1 MSIEAALS
9 GSQEVRIFKNG
20 VEMSFLNE
28 AGELEAPPF
37 IENDRTFIPVRKV
50 SEALGAKVLWAS
62 DGNKQTIIIILD
74 SIVIRLV
81 VGERNMSIWRNV
93 PDANLEMW
101 RTESINISPEKID
114 EWNNNG
120 LPITE
125 TKILDVTPQ
134 VLSDRTYVPIRFIS
148 EALGKKVG
156 WDNEESTAY
165 IWTNME
171 ARDENDYDIVIYG
184 GGLQAYASAVA
195 AAKQRTTK
203 LTKILLIAPYPV
215 DELGGISTTGGQN
228 AWDVSKSP
236 NGEFYH
242 QGTFKTL
249 YNRFPMSYNT
259 QEMSNYLKSSLNDYL
274 VDYKTQ
280 YDISRVIC
288 KEKAAGNTEE
298 PIKIEKITIRGIA
311 RDNEAA
317 DYTNGYV
324 KWTNAAPI
332 TITGKIFI
340 DASEEGR
347 LARSLNTAATT
358 GRYNWPADS
367 LDDDEKGV
375 ISDSPTKTVPCDNTP
390 AVRQQAA
397 TIIYKLKG
405 VDLSGYQGS
414 TSSETNGVYHSLWG
428 GDKYKIKG
436 SETWKFNDEY
446 SNQGIIIKSLN
457 AGTNNPANDDYYI
470 NNFLLFNV
478 DGRANYRDTPE
489 GRRGFSSENSEDE
502 NYIQD
507 FYPKNIFKDTMTTDE
522 AWVKARDFFVYHKK
536 EILNVLHDIP
546 GFESASFTGYSNDDG
561 GQPEICDILY
571 LRETVHTSKNFSQR
585 SNNSENNYHVM
596 IDDVFQGISG
606 VYDEIEEGEQ
616 DEFKLTHAN
625 HVIIDKKEKEKN
637 KNFSHRIGIASY
649 GLDIHPYG
657 VRDLID
663 EKSSDGIKYIW
674 HDKSFQKMRPD
685 FKDNYLD
692 KCRNF
697 YNPDKF
703 YSSEYP
709 LYVPFEALITNQVSN
724 LLLPGYAAG
733 VSSEAWGLV
742 RIFANLCVLGDAA
755 GVTAAY
761 SVADGTDPLFLNEA
775 DIRGIQNCL
784 ENFMGARL
792 DICGQD

>member
-9 GSQEVRIFKNG
+9 GSQEVMIFKNG

-596 IDDVFQGISG
+596 IDDAFQGISG

>member
-489 GRRGFSSENSEDE
+489 GRRGFSSKNSEDE

-596 IDDVFQGISG
+596 IDDAFQGISG

>member
-20 VEMSFLNE
+20 VEMSFVNE

-101 RTESINISPEKID
+101 RTESINISPEKLD

-228 AWDVSKSP
+228 AWDVSKSDDD
-236 NGEFYH
+236 NFYH
-242 QGTFKTL
+242 RGTFETL

-288 KEKAAGNTEE
+288 KEKAAGNTKE
-298 PIKIEKITIRGIA
+298 PIRIEKITIRGIA

-332 TITGKIFI
+332 TITGEIFI

-347 LARSLNTAATT
+347 LARSLNTSATT
-358 GRYNWPADS
+358 GRYNWPAEY
-367 LDDDEKGV
+367 LDYDENGI

-397 TIIYKLKG
+397 TIIYKVKG
-405 VDLSGYQGS
+405 VDLSIYGGG
-414 TSSETNGVYHSLWG
+414 TSSSPNGVYHSLWG
-428 GDKYKIKG
+428 GDKYKENEEEVHEDNYVNRTI
-436 SETWKFNDEY
+436 EFNDTFSE
-446 SNQGIIIKSLN
+446 QGIMIKPLN
-457 AGTNNPANDDYYI
+457 AGTNDPNNNDYYM
-470 NNFLLFNV
+470 NNFLIFNV
-478 DGRANYRDTPE
+478 DGRANYRDTLE
-489 GRRGFSSENSEDE
+489 GRRDFSSNNPDDE

-507 FYPKNIFKDTMTTDE
+507 FYPKNKFKDTMTTDE
-522 AWVKARDFFVYHKK
+522 AWVKARDFFVYYKK
-536 EILNVLHDIP
+536 NILEALQQMD
-546 GFESASFTGYSNDDG
+546 GFGNAIFTGYSNDVG

-571 LRETVHTSKNFSQR
+571 LRETVHTSKNFSKR
-585 SNNSENNYHVM
+585 TNNSESNYHVM
-596 IDDVFQGISG
+596 IDDACQILNSS
-606 VYDEIEEGEQ
+606 DTI
-616 DEFKLTHAN
+616 
-625 HVIIDKKEKEKN
+625 KN
-637 KNFSHRIGIASY
+637 YGHRIGIASY
-649 GLDIHPYG
+649 NLDIHPYE
-657 VRDLID
+657 VRDLIKKND
-663 EKSSDGIKYIW
+663 NVMNTKEYIW
-674 HDKSFQKMRPD
+674 HAESFTQMRPD
-685 FKDNYLD
+685 IAEKL
-692 KCRNF
+692 
-697 YNPDKF
+697 PDMGGIF
-703 YSSEYP
+703 P
-709 LYVPFEALITNQVSN
+709 LYVPYEALITNQVSN

-755 GVTAAY
+755 GVTASY
-761 SVADGTDPLFLNEA
+761 SIADGTDPLYLNEA
-775 DIRGIQNCL
+775 DIGEIQGCL
-784 ENFMGARL
+784 RNMGARL
-792 DICGQD
+792 EI

>member
-1 MSIEAALS
+1 M
-9 GSQEVRIFKNG
+9 GVR
-20 VEMSFLNE
+20 
-28 AGELEAPPF
+28 
-37 IENDRTFIPVRKV
+37 
-50 SEALGAKVLWAS
+50 W
-62 DGNKQTIIIILD
+62 KQTIIIILD

-101 RTESINISPEKID
+101 RTESINISPEKLD

-228 AWDVSKSP
+228 AWDVSKSDDG
-236 NGEFYH
+236 NFYH
-242 QGTFKTL
+242 QGTFKIL
-249 YNRFPMSYNT
+249 YDRFPMSYNT
-259 QEMSNYLKSSLNDYL
+259 QEMSNYLKSSLKDYL

-288 KEKAAGNTEE
+288 KEKAAGNTKE
-298 PIKIEKITIRGIA
+298 PIRIEKITIRGIA
-311 RDNEAA
+311 RDNEAK

-332 TITGKIFI
+332 TITGEIFI

-347 LARSLNTAATT
+347 LARSLNTSATT
-358 GRYNWPADS
+358 GRYNWPAEY
-367 LDDDEKGV
+367 LDYDENGI

-405 VDLSGYQGS
+405 VDLSIYKGS
-414 TSSETNGVYHSLWG
+414 FSSSPNRVYHSLWG
-428 GDKYKIKG
+428 GDEYKVKG
-436 SETWKFNDEY
+436 SETWQFNDKY
-446 SNQGIIIKSLN
+446 SSQGIIIKSLN

-489 GRRGFSSENSEDE
+489 GRRGFSSENSDDE

-507 FYPKNIFKDTMTTDE
+507 FYPKNKFKDTMTTDE
-522 AWVKARDFFVYHKK
+522 AWVKARDFFVYKK
-536 EILNVLHDIP
+536 EEILNAIHQID
-546 GFESASFTGYSNDDG
+546 GFGGASFTGYSNDVG

-585 SNNSENNYHVM
+585 TNNSENNYHVM
-596 IDDVFQGISG
+596 IDDAFQGING
-606 VYDEIEEGEQ
+606 VYD
-616 DEFKLTHAN
+616 DKDK
-625 HVIIDKKEKEKN
+625 VIINIAQKN
-637 KNFSHRIGIASY
+637 ENKTYSHRIGIASY

-663 EKSSDGIKYIW
+663 EESSDGIKYIW
-674 HDKSFQKMRPD
+674 HNKSFEKMRPD
-685 FKDNYLD
+685 FKKNYLD
-692 KCRNF
+692 KCLNF

-703 YSSEYP
+703 YSPEYP
-709 LYVPFEALITNQVSN
+709 LYVPYEALITNQVSN

-761 SVADGTDPLFLNEA
+761 SIADGTDPLYLNEA
-775 DIRGIQNCL
+775 DIGGIQDCL
-784 ENFMGARL
+784 RNLGARL
-792 DICGQD
+792 EI

>member
-596 IDDVFQGISG
+596 IDDAFQGISG

-792 DICGQD
+792 VICGQD

>member
-101 RTESINISPEKID
+101 RTESINISPEKLD

-228 AWDVSKSP
+228 AWDVSKSDDD
-236 NGEFYH
+236 NFYH
-242 QGTFKTL
+242 QGTFKIL
-249 YNRFPMSYNT
+249 YDRFPMSYNT
-259 QEMSNYLKSSLNDYL
+259 QEMSNYLKSSLKDYL

-288 KEKAAGNTEE
+288 KEKAAGNTKE
-298 PIKIEKITIRGIA
+298 PIRIEKITIRGIA
-311 RDNEAA
+311 RDNEAK

-332 TITGKIFI
+332 TITGEIFI

-347 LARSLNTAATT
+347 LARSLNTSATT
-358 GRYNWPADS
+358 GRYNWPAEY
-367 LDDDEKGV
+367 LDYDENGI

-405 VDLSGYQGS
+405 VDLSIYKGS
-414 TSSETNGVYHSLWG
+414 FSSSPNEVYHSLWG
-428 GDKYKIKG
+428 GDEYKVKG

-446 SNQGIIIKSLN
+446 SNQGFIIKSLN
-457 AGTNNPANDDYYI
+457 AGTNNPANDDYYM

-489 GRRGFSSENSEDE
+489 GRRGFSSDNPDDE

-507 FYPKNIFKDTMTTDE
+507 FYPKNKFKDTMTTDE
-522 AWVKARDFFVYHKK
+522 AWVKARDFFINNKSR
-536 EILNVLHDIP
+536 ILEVLHNIP
-546 GFESASFTGYSNDDG
+546 GFGGANFTGYSNDKE

-585 SNNSENNYHVM
+585 TNNSENNYHVI
-596 IDDVFQGISG
+596 IDDAFQGING
-606 VYDEIEEGEQ
+606 VYD
-616 DEFKLTHAN
+616 DKDN
-625 HVIIDKKEKEKN
+625 VIIDIAQKN
-637 KNFSHRIGIASY
+637 KNKNYGHRIGIASY

-674 HDKSFQKMRPD
+674 HNKSFEKMRPD
-685 FKDNYLD
+685 FKKNYLD
-692 KCRNF
+692 KCLNF
-697 YNPDKF
+697 HNPDKF
-703 YSSEYP
+703 YSPEYP
-709 LYVPFEALITNQVSN
+709 LYVPYEALITNQVSN

-742 RIFANLCVLGDAA
+742 RIFANLCVFGDAA

-761 SVADGTDPLFLNEA
+761 SIADGTDPLYLNEA
-775 DIRGIQNCL
+775 DIGGIQDCL
-784 ENFMGARL
+784 RNLGARL
-792 DICGQD
+792 EI

>member
-62 DGNKQTIIIILD
+62 NGNEQTIIIILD
-74 SIVIRLV
+74 HIVIKLV
-81 VGERNMSIWRNV
+81 VGDRNMNIWRNV

-101 RTESINISPEKID
+101 ETESINISPEKLD

-165 IWTNME
+165 IWTNMGE
-171 ARDENDYDIVIYG
+171 RAENEYDIVIYG
-184 GGLQAYASAVA
+184 GGLQAYASAVS

-228 AWDVSKSP
+228 AWDVSKSDDG
-236 NGEFYH
+236 NFYH
-242 QGTFKTL
+242 RGTFETL
-249 YNRFPMSYNT
+249 YNRFPISYNT

-280 YDISRVIC
+280 YDISRVIF
-288 KEKAAGNTEE
+288 KENAAGNTKE
-298 PIKIEKITIRGIA
+298 PIRIEKITIRGIA

-332 TITGKIFI
+332 TITGEIFI

-347 LARSLNTAATT
+347 LARSVNTSATT
-358 GRYNWPADS
+358 GRYNWPAEY
-367 LDDDEKGV
+367 LDYDEKGI
-375 ISDSPTKTVPCDNTP
+375 ISDSPTKTVCDNTP

-405 VDLSGYQGS
+405 VNLSDYQGS
-414 TSSETNGVYHSLWG
+414 TSSEPNGVYHSLWG
-428 GDKYKIKG
+428 GDKYKAAEYEFNDKNEKVEN
-436 SETWKFNDEY
+436 ETFKFNNDYAE
-446 SNQGIIIKSLN
+446 QGLMIKPLN

-470 NNFLLFNV
+470 NNFLLFSV
-478 DGRANYRDTPE
+478 DGRANYRDTAE
-489 GRRGFSSENSEDE
+489 GRKGFSSDSPDNE

-507 FYPKNIFKDTMTTDE
+507 FYPKNKFINTMTTDE
-522 AWVKARDFFVYHKK
+522 AWVKARDFFVYHKND
-536 EILNVLHDIP
+536 ILKVLNNII
-546 GFESASFTGYSNDDG
+546 GFEGASFTGYSNDNG

-571 LRETVHTSKNFSQR
+571 LRETVHTSKDFSQR
-585 SNNSENNYHVM
+585 TNNSENNYHVI
-596 IDDVFQGISG
+596 IDDAFQGING
-606 VYDEIEEGEQ
+606 VYD
-616 DEFKLTHAN
+616 DKDK
-625 HVIIDKKEKEKN
+625 VIINIAQKNEN
-637 KNFSHRIGIASY
+637 KNYSHRIGIASY

-674 HDKSFQKMRPD
+674 HNKSFEKMRPD
-685 FKDNYLD
+685 FKKNYLD
-692 KCRNF
+692 KCLNF
-697 YNPDKF
+697 HNPDKF
-703 YSSEYP
+703 YSPEYP
-709 LYVPFEALITNQVSN
+709 LYVPYEALITNQVSN

-761 SVADGTDPLFLNEA
+761 SIADGTEPLYLNEA
-775 DIRGIQNCL
+775 DIGGIQDCL
-784 ENFMGARL
+784 RNMGARL
-792 DICGQD
+792 EI

>member
-1 MSIEAALS
+1 M
-9 GSQEVRIFKNG
+9 
-20 VEMSFLNE
+20 
-28 AGELEAPPF
+28 
-37 IENDRTFIPVRKV
+37 
-50 SEALGAKVLWAS
+50 
-62 DGNKQTIIIILD
+62 
-74 SIVIRLV
+74 
-81 VGERNMSIWRNV
+81 
-93 PDANLEMW
+93 
-101 RTESINISPEKID
+101 
-114 EWNNNG
+114 
-120 LPITE
+120 
-125 TKILDVTPQ
+125 
-134 VLSDRTYVPIRFIS
+134 
-148 EALGKKVG
+148 
-156 WDNEESTAY
+156 
-165 IWTNME
+165 
-171 ARDENDYDIVIYG
+171 
-184 GGLQAYASAVA
+184 
-195 AAKQRTTK
+195 
-203 LTKILLIAPYPV
+203 

-596 IDDVFQGISG
+596 IDDAFQGISG

>member
-20 VEMSFLNE
+20 VEMSFVNE

-596 IDDVFQGISG
+596 IDDAFQGISG

>member
-596 IDDVFQGISG
+596 IDDAFQGISG

-775 DIRGIQNCL
+775 DIRGIQKCL

>member
-101 RTESINISPEKID
+101 RTESINISPEKVD

-596 IDDVFQGISG
+596 IDDAFQGISG

>member
-596 IDDVFQGISG
+596 IDDAFQGISG

-724 LLLPGYAAG
+724 LLLPGYAAC

>member
-436 SETWKFNDEY
+436 SETWKSNDEY

-596 IDDVFQGISG
+596 IDDAFQGISG

>member
-171 ARDENDYDIVIYG
+171 PRDENDYDIVIYG

-428 GDKYKIKG
+428 GEKYKIKG

-596 IDDVFQGISG
+596 IDDAFQGISG

>member
-101 RTESINISPEKID
+101 RTESINISPEKLD

-596 IDDVFQGISG
+596 IDDAFQGISG

>member
-502 NYIQD
+502 NYIQE

-596 IDDVFQGISG
+596 IDDAFQGISG

>member
-20 VEMSFLNE
+20 VEMSFVNE

-101 RTESINISPEKID
+101 RTESINISPEKLD

-228 AWDVSKSP
+228 AWDVSKSDDG
-236 NGEFYH
+236 NFYH
-242 QGTFKTL
+242 QGTFKIL
-249 YNRFPMSYNT
+249 YDRFPMSYNT
-259 QEMSNYLKSSLNDYL
+259 QEMSNYLKSSLKDYL

-288 KEKAAGNTEE
+288 KEKAAGNTKE
-298 PIKIEKITIRGIA
+298 PIRIEKITIRGIA
-311 RDNEAA
+311 RDNEAK

-332 TITGKIFI
+332 TITGEIFI

-347 LARSLNTAATT
+347 LARSLNTSATT
-358 GRYNWPADS
+358 GRYNWPAEY
-367 LDDDEKGV
+367 LDYDENGI

-405 VDLSGYQGS
+405 VDLSIYKGS
-414 TSSETNGVYHSLWG
+414 FSSSPNRVYHSLWG
-428 GDKYKIKG
+428 GDEYKVKG
-436 SETWKFNDEY
+436 SETWQFNDKY
-446 SNQGIIIKSLN
+446 SSQGIIIKSLN

-489 GRRGFSSENSEDE
+489 GRRGFSSENSDDE

-507 FYPKNIFKDTMTTDE
+507 FYPKNKFKDTMTTDE
-522 AWVKARDFFVYHKK
+522 AWVKARDFFVYKK
-536 EILNVLHDIP
+536 EEILNAIHQID
-546 GFESASFTGYSNDDG
+546 GFGGASFTGYSNDVG

-585 SNNSENNYHVM
+585 TNNSENNYHVM
-596 IDDVFQGISG
+596 IDDAFQGING
-606 VYDEIEEGEQ
+606 VYD
-616 DEFKLTHAN
+616 DKDK
-625 HVIIDKKEKEKN
+625 VIINIAQKN
-637 KNFSHRIGIASY
+637 ENKTYSHRIGIASY

-663 EKSSDGIKYIW
+663 EESSDGIKYIW
-674 HDKSFQKMRPD
+674 HNKSFEKMRPD
-685 FKDNYLD
+685 FKKNYLD
-692 KCRNF
+692 KCLNF

-703 YSSEYP
+703 YSPEYP
-709 LYVPFEALITNQVSN
+709 LYVPYEALITNQVSN

-761 SVADGTDPLFLNEA
+761 SIAEGTDPLYLNEA
-775 DIRGIQNCL
+775 DIGGIQDCL
-784 ENFMGARL
+784 RNLGARL
-792 DICGQD
+792 EI

>member
-536 EILNVLHDIP
+536 VILNVLHDIP

-596 IDDVFQGISG
+596 IDDAFQGISG

>member
-20 VEMSFLNE
+20 VEMSFYNE
-28 AGELEAPPF
+28 EGKLEAPPF

-62 DGNKQTIIIILD
+62 DGNEQTIIIILD
-74 SIVIRLV
+74 HIVIKLV
-81 VGERNMSIWRNV
+81 VGDRNMNIWRNV

-101 RTESINISPEKID
+101 ETESINISPEKLY

-171 ARDENDYDIVIYG
+171 ARAENDYDIVIYG

-228 AWDVSKSP
+228 AWDVSKSDD
-236 NGEFYH
+236 GKFYH
-242 QGTFKTL
+242 RGTFETL

-288 KEKAAGNTEE
+288 KEKAAGNTKE

-311 RDNEAA
+311 RDNEAT
-317 DYTNGYV
+317 DNTNGYV
-324 KWTNAAPI
+324 KWTNASPI
-332 TITGKIFI
+332 TITGEIFI

-347 LARSLNTAATT
+347 LARSVNTSATT
-358 GRYNWPADS
+358 GRYNWPAEY
-367 LDDDEKGV
+367 LDYDENGI
-375 ISDSPTKTVPCDNTP
+375 ISEAPTKTVPYDNTP

-405 VDLSGYQGS
+405 INLSDYQGS
-414 TSSETNGVYHSLWG
+414 TSSEPNGVYHSLWG
-428 GDKYKIKG
+428 GDNYKVEG
-436 SETWKFNDEY
+436 SETWQFNEDY
-446 SNQGIIIKSLN
+446 SNQGFIIKSLN
-457 AGTNNPANDDYYI
+457 AGTNNPANDEYYI

-478 DGRANYRDTPE
+478 AGRANYRDTYE
-489 GRRGFSSENSEDE
+489 GRRGFSSDNPDDE

-507 FYPKNIFKDTMTTDE
+507 FYPKNKFKDTMTTDE

-536 EILNVLHDIP
+536 NILDSFKDTP
-546 GFESASFTGYSNDDG
+546 GFESASFTGYSNDEG

-571 LRETVHTSKNFSQR
+571 LRETVHTSKDFSQR
-585 SNNSENNYHVM
+585 TNNSENNYHVI
-596 IDDVFQGISG
+596 IDDAFQGIIG
-606 VYDEIEEGEQ
+606 VNDEDSIYR
-616 DEFKLTHAN
+616 DK
-625 HVIIDKKEKEKN
+625 VIIDIAQKNGN
-637 KNFSHRIGIASY
+637 KNYSHRIGIASY

-663 EKSSDGIKYIW
+663 EESSDGIKYIW
-674 HDKSFQKMRPD
+674 HNKSFEKMRPD
-685 FKDNYLD
+685 FKKNYLD
-692 KCRNF
+692 KCLNF
-697 YNPDKF
+697 HNPDKF
-703 YSSEYP
+703 YSPEYP
-709 LYVPFEALITNQVSN
+709 LYVPYEALITNQVSN

-761 SVADGTDPLFLNEA
+761 SIADGTDPLNLKEDN
-775 DIRGIQNCL
+775 IMKIQDCL
-784 ENFMGARL
+784 RNMGARL
-792 DICGQD
+792 EI

>member
-1 MSIEAALS
+1 
-9 GSQEVRIFKNG
+9 

-228 AWDVSKSP
+228 AWDVSKST

-522 AWVKARDFFVYHKK
+522 AWVKARDFFVYH
-536 EILNVLHDIP
+536 
-546 GFESASFTGYSNDDG
+546 
-561 GQPEICDILY
+561 
-571 LRETVHTSKNFSQR
+571 
-585 SNNSENNYHVM
+585 
-596 IDDVFQGISG
+596 
-606 VYDEIEEGEQ
+606 
-616 DEFKLTHAN
+616 
-625 HVIIDKKEKEKN
+625 
-637 KNFSHRIGIASY
+637 
-649 GLDIHPYG
+649 
-657 VRDLID
+657 
-663 EKSSDGIKYIW
+663 
-674 HDKSFQKMRPD
+674 
-685 FKDNYLD
+685 
-692 KCRNF
+692 
-697 YNPDKF
+697 
-703 YSSEYP
+703 
-709 LYVPFEALITNQVSN
+709 
-724 LLLPGYAAG
+724 
-733 VSSEAWGLV
+733 
-742 RIFANLCVLGDAA
+742 
-755 GVTAAY
+755 
-761 SVADGTDPLFLNEA
+761 
-775 DIRGIQNCL
+775 
-784 ENFMGARL
+784 
-792 DICGQD
+792 

>member
-249 YNRFPMSYNT
+249 YNRFPMPYNT

-596 IDDVFQGISG
+596 IDDAFQGISG

>member
-9 GSQEVRIFKNG
+9 GSQEVKIFKNG
-20 VEMSFLNE
+20 VEMSFKNE

-37 IENDRTFIPVRKV
+37 IEDDRTFIPVRKV

-62 DGNKQTIIIILD
+62 DGNEQTIIIILD
-74 SIVIRLV
+74 HIVIKLV
-81 VGERNMSIWRNV
+81 VGERNMNIWRNV

-101 RTESINISPEKID
+101 KTESINISSEKLY

-171 ARDENDYDIVIYG
+171 ERDENEYDIVIYG

-228 AWDVSKSP
+228 AWDVSKSDDG
-236 NGEFYH
+236 NFYH
-242 QGTFKTL
+242 RGTFETL

-274 VDYKTQ
+274 VDFKTQ

-288 KEKAAGNTEE
+288 KEKAPGNTKE

-332 TITGKIFI
+332 TITGEIFI

-347 LARSLNTAATT
+347 LARSVNTSATT
-358 GRYNWPADS
+358 GRYNWPAEY
-367 LDDDEKGV
+367 LDYDENGI
-375 ISDSPTKTVPCDNTP
+375 ISDSPTKTVPYDNTP

-405 VDLSGYQGS
+405 VDLSIYEGG
-414 TSSETNGVYHSLWG
+414 TSSSPNGVYHSLWG
-428 GDKYKIKG
+428 GDNYKVEG
-436 SETWKFNDEY
+436 SETWQFNEDY
-446 SNQGIIIKSLN
+446 SNQGFIIKSLN
-457 AGTNNPANDDYYI
+457 AGTNNPANDEYYI

-478 DGRANYRDTPE
+478 DGRANYRDTYE
-489 GRRGFSSENSEDE
+489 GRRGFSSDNPDDE

-507 FYPKNIFKDTMTTDE
+507 FYPKNKFKDTMTTDE

-536 EILNVLHDIP
+536 NILDSFKDTP
-546 GFESASFTGYSNDDG
+546 GFENASFTGYSNDEG

-571 LRETVHTSKNFSQR
+571 LRETVHTSKDFSQR
-585 SNNSENNYHVM
+585 TNNSENNYHVI
-596 IDDVFQGISG
+596 IDDAFQGIIG
-606 VYDEIEEGEQ
+606 VNDEDSIYR
-616 DEFKLTHAN
+616 DK
-625 HVIIDKKEKEKN
+625 VIIDIAQKNGN
-637 KNFSHRIGIASY
+637 KNYSHRIGIASY

-663 EKSSDGIKYIW
+663 EESSDGIKYIW
-674 HDKSFQKMRPD
+674 HNKSFEKMRPD
-685 FKDNYLD
+685 FKKNYLD
-692 KCRNF
+692 KCLNF
-697 YNPDKF
+697 HNPDKF
-703 YSSEYP
+703 YSPEYP
-709 LYVPFEALITNQVSN
+709 LYVPYESLITNQVSN

-761 SVADGTDPLFLNEA
+761 SIADGTDPLYLNEA
-775 DIRGIQNCL
+775 DIGGIQDCL
-784 ENFMGARL
+784 RNMGARL
-792 DICGQD
+792 EI

>member
-50 SEALGAKVLWAS
+50 SEALGAKVLWS
-62 DGNKQTIIIILD
+62 SNGNEQTIIIILD

-101 RTESINISPEKID
+101 KTESINISPEKLD
-114 EWNNNG
+114 EWKNNG

-148 EALGKKVG
+148 EALGKKVS
-156 WDNEESTAY
+156 WDNEESIAY

-228 AWDVSKSP
+228 AWDVSKSDDG
-236 NGEFYH
+236 NFYH
-242 QGTFKTL
+242 RGTFETL

-259 QEMSNYLKSSLNDYL
+259 QEMSNYLKEGLYNYL

-288 KEKAAGNTEE
+288 KENAAGNTEDKKDE
-298 PIKIEKITIRGIA
+298 NGKIEEKPIRIEKITIRGIA
-311 RDNEAA
+311 RDNEAT
-317 DYTNGYV
+317 DNTNGYV
-324 KWTNAAPI
+324 KWTDAAPI
-332 TITGKIFI
+332 TITGEIFI

-347 LARSLNTAATT
+347 LARSVNTSATT
-358 GRYNWPADS
+358 GRYNWPAEY
-367 LDDDEKGV
+367 LDYDENGI
-375 ISDSPTKTVPCDNTP
+375 ISDSPTKTVCDNTP

-405 VDLSGYQGS
+405 VNLSDYQGS
-414 TSSETNGVYHSLWG
+414 TSSEPNGVYHSLWG
-428 GDKYKIKG
+428 GDNYKVEG
-436 SETWKFNDEY
+436 SETWQFNEDY
-446 SNQGIIIKSLN
+446 SNQGFIIKSLN
-457 AGTNNPANDDYYI
+457 AGTNNPANDEYYI

-478 DGRANYRDTPE
+478 DGRANYRDTYE
-489 GRRGFSSENSEDE
+489 GRRGFSSDNPDDE

-507 FYPKNIFKDTMTTDE
+507 FYPKNKFKDTMTTDE

-536 EILNVLHDIP
+536 NILDSFKDTP
-546 GFESASFTGYSNDDG
+546 GFENASFTGYSNDEG

-571 LRETVHTSKNFSQR
+571 LRETVHTSKDFSQR
-585 SNNSENNYHVM
+585 TNNSENNYHVI
-596 IDDVFQGISG
+596 IDDAFQGIIG
-606 VYDEIEEGEQ
+606 VNDEDSIYR
-616 DEFKLTHAN
+616 DK
-625 HVIIDKKEKEKN
+625 VIIDIAQKNGN
-637 KNFSHRIGIASY
+637 KNYSHRIGIASY

-663 EKSSDGIKYIW
+663 EESSDGIKYIW
-674 HDKSFQKMRPD
+674 HNKSFEKMRPD
-685 FKDNYLD
+685 FKKNYLD
-692 KCRNF
+692 KCLNF
-697 YNPDKF
+697 HNPDKF
-703 YSSEYP
+703 YSPEYP
-709 LYVPFEALITNQVSN
+709 LYVPYEALITNQVSN
-724 LLLPGYAAG
+724 LLLPGYAAS

-761 SVADGTDPLFLNEA
+761 SIADGTDPLNLKEDN
-775 DIRGIQNCL
+775 IMKIQDCL
-784 ENFMGARL
+784 RNMGARL
-792 DICGQD
+792 EI

>member
-1 MSIEAALS
+1 
-9 GSQEVRIFKNG
+9 
-20 VEMSFLNE
+20 
-28 AGELEAPPF
+28 
-37 IENDRTFIPVRKV
+37 
-50 SEALGAKVLWAS
+50 
-62 DGNKQTIIIILD
+62 
-74 SIVIRLV
+74 
-81 VGERNMSIWRNV
+81 
-93 PDANLEMW
+93 
-101 RTESINISPEKID
+101 
-114 EWNNNG
+114 
-120 LPITE
+120 
-125 TKILDVTPQ
+125 
-134 VLSDRTYVPIRFIS
+134 
-148 EALGKKVG
+148 
-156 WDNEESTAY
+156 
-165 IWTNME
+165 ME

-228 AWDVSKSP
+228 AWDVSKSDDG
-236 NGEFYH
+236 NFYH
-242 QGTFKTL
+242 QGTFKIL
-249 YNRFPMSYNT
+249 YDRFPMSYNT
-259 QEMSNYLKSSLNDYL
+259 QEMSNYLKSSLKDYL

-288 KEKAAGNTEE
+288 KEKAAGNTKE
-298 PIKIEKITIRGIA
+298 PIRIEKITIRGIA
-311 RDNEAA
+311 RDNEAK

-332 TITGKIFI
+332 TITGEIFI

-347 LARSLNTAATT
+347 LARSLNTSATT
-358 GRYNWPADS
+358 GRYNWPAEY
-367 LDDDEKGV
+367 LDYDENGI

-405 VDLSGYQGS
+405 VDLSIYKGS
-414 TSSETNGVYHSLWG
+414 FSSSPNRVYHSLWG
-428 GDKYKIKG
+428 GDEYKVKG
-436 SETWKFNDEY
+436 SETWQFNDKY
-446 SNQGIIIKSLN
+446 SSQGIIIKSLN

-489 GRRGFSSENSEDE
+489 GRRGFSSENSDDE

-507 FYPKNIFKDTMTTDE
+507 FYPKNKFKDTMTTDE
-522 AWVKARDFFVYHKK
+522 AWVKARDFFVYKK
-536 EILNVLHDIP
+536 EEILNAIHQID
-546 GFESASFTGYSNDDG
+546 GFGGASFTGYSNDVG

-585 SNNSENNYHVM
+585 TNNSENNYHVM
-596 IDDVFQGISG
+596 IDDAFQGING
-606 VYDEIEEGEQ
+606 VYD
-616 DEFKLTHAN
+616 DKDK
-625 HVIIDKKEKEKN
+625 VIINIAQKN
-637 KNFSHRIGIASY
+637 ENKTYSHRIGIASY

-663 EKSSDGIKYIW
+663 EESSDGIKYIW
-674 HDKSFQKMRPD
+674 HNKSFEKMRPD
-685 FKDNYLD
+685 FKKNYLD
-692 KCRNF
+692 KCLNF

-703 YSSEYP
+703 YSPEYP
-709 LYVPFEALITNQVSN
+709 LYVPYEALITNQVSN

-761 SVADGTDPLFLNEA
+761 SIADGTDPLYLNEA
-775 DIRGIQNCL
+775 DIGGIQDCL
-784 ENFMGARL
+784 RNLGARL
-792 DICGQD
+792 EI

>member
-20 VEMSFLNE
+20 EEINFYNE
-28 AGELEAPPF
+28 EGKLEAPPF
-37 IENDRTFIPVRKV
+37 IEDDRTFIPVRKV
-50 SEALGAKVLWAS
+50 SETLGAKVLWS
-62 DGNKQTIIIILD
+62 LNGNEQTIIIILD
-74 SIVIRLV
+74 HIVIKLV
-81 VGERNMSIWRNV
+81 VGESNMNIWRNV

-101 RTESINISPEKID
+101 KTENINTSPEKLD
-114 EWNNNG
+114 EWKNNG

-125 TKILDVTPQ
+125 TKKLDVKPQ
-134 VLSDRTYVPIRFIS
+134 VLGDRTYVPIRFIS

-171 ARDENDYDIVIYG
+171 ARAENDYDIVIYG

-228 AWDVSKSP
+228 AWDVSKSDDG
-236 NGEFYH
+236 NFYH
-242 QGTFKTL
+242 RGTFETL

-259 QEMSNYLKSSLNDYL
+259 QEMSNYLKSSLHDYL

-288 KEKAAGNTEE
+288 KEKADGNTEE

-311 RDNEAA
+311 RDNEAT
-317 DYTNGYV
+317 DNTNGYV

-332 TITGKIFI
+332 TITGEIFI

-358 GRYNWPADS
+358 GRYNWPAEY
-367 LDDDEKGV
+367 LDYDENGI
-375 ISDSPTKTVPCDNTP
+375 ISDSPTKTVCDNTP

-405 VDLSGYQGS
+405 VDLSDYKGGI
-414 TSSETNGVYHSLWG
+414 SSIPNGVYYSLWG
-428 GDKYKIKG
+428 GDKYNENEEEEEVHEDNYVNRTI
-436 SETWKFNDEY
+436 EFNDTFAE
-446 SNQGIIIKSLN
+446 QGIMIKPLN
-457 AGTNNPANDDYYI
+457 AGTNDPDNNDYYM
-470 NNFLLFNV
+470 NNFLIFNV
-478 DGRANYRDTPE
+478 DGRANYRDTLE
-489 GRRGFSSENSEDE
+489 GRIGFSSDDPSDE

-507 FYPKNIFKDTMTTDE
+507 FYPKKQFNGTMTTDE

-536 EILNVLHDIP
+536 NILEALQQMD
-546 GFESASFTGYSNDDG
+546 GFGNAIFTGYSNDKV

-585 SNNSENNYHVM
+585 TNNSESNYHVM
-596 IDDVFQGISG
+596 IDDACQILNSS
-606 VYDEIEEGEQ
+606 DTI
-616 DEFKLTHAN
+616 
-625 HVIIDKKEKEKN
+625 KN
-637 KNFSHRIGIASY
+637 YGHRIGIASY
-649 GLDIHPYG
+649 NLDIHPYE
-657 VRDLID
+657 VRDLIKKND
-663 EKSSDGIKYIW
+663 NVMNTNEYIW
-674 HDKSFQKMRPD
+674 HAESFTQMRPD
-685 FKDNYLD
+685 IAEKL
-692 KCRNF
+692 
-697 YNPDKF
+697 PDMGGI
-703 YSSEYP
+703 YP
-709 LYVPFEALITNQVSN
+709 LYVPYEALITNQVSN
-724 LLLPGYAAG
+724 LLLSGYAAG

-761 SVADGTDPLFLNEA
+761 SIANRTDPLYLNET
-775 DIRGIQNCL
+775 DIGEIQHCL
-784 ENFMGARL
+784 ETVMGARL
-792 DICGQD
+792 DICVQD

>member
-37 IENDRTFIPVRKV
+37 IEDDRTFIPVRKV

-62 DGNKQTIIIILD
+62 DEQKIQTIIIATDDTVIYL
-74 SIVIRLV
+74 IVD
-81 VGERNMSIWRNV
+81 NHDMYIWRNV
-93 PDANLEMW
+93 PKEYMKIWD
-101 RTESINISPEKID
+101 TENINTSPEILEK
-114 EWNNNG
+114 WNNNG
-120 LPITE
+120 LYPTE
-125 TKILDVTPQ
+125 TKTLDVPPL
-134 VLSDRTYVPIRFIS
+134 VRGDRTYVPIRFIS
-148 EALGKKVG
+148 EAMGAKVS
-156 WDNEESTAY
+156 WDNDTNTAY
-165 IWTNME
+165 IWTNYGE
-171 ARDENDYDIVIYG
+171 LKENDYDIVIYG

-228 AWDVSKSP
+228 AWDVSKSDDG
-236 NGEFYH
+236 NFYH
-242 QGTFKTL
+242 RGTFETL

-280 YDISRVIC
+280 YDISRVIF
-288 KEKAAGNTEE
+288 KENAAGNTKE
-298 PIKIEKITIRGIA
+298 PIRIEKITIRGIA

-317 DYTNGYV
+317 DNTNGYV

-332 TITGKIFI
+332 TITGEIFI

-358 GRYNWPADS
+358 GRYNWPAEY
-367 LDDDEKGV
+367 LDYDENGI
-375 ISDSPTKTVPCDNTP
+375 ISDSPTKTVCDNTP

-397 TIIYKLKG
+397 TLIYKLKG
-405 VDLSGYQGS
+405 VDLSDYQGS
-414 TSSETNGVYHSLWG
+414 TSSEPNGVYHSLWG
-428 GDKYKIKG
+428 GDKYKVEG
-436 SETWKFNDEY
+436 SKTWQFNEDY
-446 SNQGIIIKSLN
+446 SNQGFIIKSLN
-457 AGTNNPANDDYYI
+457 AGTNNPANDEYYI
-470 NNFLLFNV
+470 NNFLIFNV
-478 DGRANYRDTPE
+478 DGRANYRDTYE
-489 GRRGFSSENSEDE
+489 GRRGFSSDNPDDE

-507 FYPKNIFKDTMTTDE
+507 FYPKNKFKDTMTTDE

-536 EILNVLHDIP
+536 NILDSFKDTP
-546 GFESASFTGYSNDDG
+546 GFKNASFTGYSNAEG

-571 LRETVHTSKNFSQR
+571 LRETVHTSKDFSQR
-585 SNNSENNYHVM
+585 TNNSENNYHVM
-596 IDDVFQGISG
+596 IDDAFQGIKG
-606 VYDEIEEGEQ
+606 VTDK
-616 DEFKLTHAN
+616 DK
-625 HVIIDKKEKEKN
+625 VIIDIAQKNGN
-637 KNFSHRIGIASY
+637 KNYSHRIGIASY

-663 EKSSDGIKYIW
+663 EESSDGIKYIW
-674 HDKSFQKMRPD
+674 HNKSFEKMRPD
-685 FKDNYLD
+685 FKKNYLD
-692 KCRNF
+692 KCLNF
-697 YNPDKF
+697 HNPDKF
-703 YSSEYP
+703 YSPEYP
-709 LYVPFEALITNQVSN
+709 LYVPYEALITNQISN

-761 SVADGTDPLFLNEA
+761 SIADGTDPLYLNEA
-775 DIRGIQNCL
+775 DIGGIQDCL
-784 ENFMGARL
+784 RNMGARL
-792 DICGQD
+792 EI

>member
-101 RTESINISPEKID
+101 RTESINISPEKLD

-596 IDDVFQGISG
+596 IDDAFQGISG

-657 VRDLID
+657 EIGRAHV
-663 EKSSDGIKYIW
+663 
-674 HDKSFQKMRPD
+674 
-685 FKDNYLD
+685 
-692 KCRNF
+692 
-697 YNPDKF
+697 
-703 YSSEYP
+703 
-709 LYVPFEALITNQVSN
+709 
-724 LLLPGYAAG
+724 
-733 VSSEAWGLV
+733 
-742 RIFANLCVLGDAA
+742 
-755 GVTAAY
+755 
-761 SVADGTDPLFLNEA
+761 
-775 DIRGIQNCL
+775 
-784 ENFMGARL
+784 
-792 DICGQD
+792 

>member
-311 RDNEAA
+311 RDNEA

-596 IDDVFQGISG
+596 IDDAFQGISG